1 MKTQALELLKIHSI
15 DNLGTGTSEDE
26 FLKLEEK
33 LNVVIPN
40 EYRIFLK
47 EIGYAE
53 IYGDEI
59 YGDEIY
65 SVYGSEDIPCLGIY
79 YQNKEKKDIE
89 KGLLKFFSNDLD
101 GQFYIDLKNGEIFL
115 NSIENLFAKSFNEFL
130 TKMLN
135 E

>member
-1 MKTQALELLKIHSI
+1 MKTQALGLLKIHSI

-26 FLKLEEK
+26 LLKLEEK
-33 LNVVIPN
+33 LNIVIPN

-59 YGDEIY
+59 Y
-65 SVYGSEDIPCLGIY
+65 SVYGSEDIPYLGIY
-79 YQNKEKKDIE
+79 YQNKENKDIE

-101 GQFYIDLKNGEIFL
+101 GQFYINLKNGEIFL